1 MKVLHFVLIA
11 QQLTGDSK
19 VVFFPSRLKAE
30 RFFQNEVAPL
40 LEICERN
47 NLEEDEAYSFGQ
59 TKDIVRFDSGYNEE
73 LDAKL
78 GECNHYYYLGQV
90 EVEDDVDCYIADFSE
105 WVDESTISFHNR
117 EDALIKYHDLVDDS
131 IIMLN
136 NSPYHNGVNRYDNS
150 TWESENGTLFSEVDN
165 EDGSTDA
172 FFGYAEVYYTYRI
185 GKIELGI

>member
-11 QQLTGDSK
+11 QHLTGDSK

-30 RFFQNEVAPL
+30 RFFQNAVTPL

-59 TKDIVRFDSGYNEE
+59 TKDIVRFDSGYDEE

-78 GECNHYYYLGQV
+78 GDSNHYYYV
-90 EVEDDVDCYIADFSE
+90 AEFSE

-117 EDALIKYHDLVDDS
+117 EDALVKYHDLVDDS
-131 IIMLN
+131 IITLN
-136 NSPYHNGVNRYDNS
+136 NSPYHGGVNRYDNS
-150 TWESENGTLFSEVDN
+150 TWESEDGTLFQETDN
-165 EDGSTDA
+165 DDGSTDA
-172 FFGYAEVYYTYRI
+172 FFGHTEVYYTYRI